1 MLATKGGGS
10 STGQVCQVSEGPH
23 CRPFREGAFQ
33 MPRVNMWGLSLYC
46 CDSHR
51 CYTAEQR
58 LLTLGNQS
66 CSQLPA
72 GQTRKR
78 GLLPRSGGMRSPF
91 GRGSSQFGRRR
102 WRWQPTF
109 PWEEPFLQTAAIRQA
124 KTVTFLYSGSL
135 KFTSEIKKTT
145 LVTQSS
151 NPKQEEKWRRQCS
164 GVPIFIFISQVCS

>member
-1 MLATKGGGS
+1 MRKQYTLLRRLS
-10 STGQVCQVSEGPH
+10 S
-23 CRPFREGAFQ
+23 AFC
-33 MPRVNMWGLSLYC
+33 SLNLYRAVGIGFEILHYNLYIC
-46 CDSHR
+46 SSNHSSLESSCTLFCFCNSW
-51 CYTAEQR
+51 YTAEQE
-58 LLTLGNQS
+58 LMTLGNQS

-72 GQTRKR
+72 GHTRKR

-124 KTVTFLYSGSL
+124 KTVTFLYCGSL

-145 LVTQSS
+145 YIGDYNLETSWNMRTGS
-151 NPKQEEKWRRQCS
+151 CFLLTGR
-164 GVPIFIFISQVCS
+164 

>member
-1 MLATKGGGS
+1 
-10 STGQVCQVSEGPH
+10 
-23 CRPFREGAFQ
+23 
-33 MPRVNMWGLSLYC
+33 MWGLSLYC

-58 LLTLGNQS
+58 LMTLGNQS

-78 GLLPRSGGMRSPF
+78 GLLPRSGGMSSPF

-102 WRWQPTF
+102 WRRRWRRWWRQPTS

-124 KTVTFLYSGSL
+124 KTVTFLYCGSL

-145 LVTQSS
+145 YIGDYNLETSWNMRTGIFKVLNYWPSMSQYWLDIVSITHTC
-151 NPKQEEKWRRQCS
+151 PIGMMRRFLK
-164 GVPIFIFISQVCS
+164 PVCWTR

>member
-1 MLATKGGGS
+1 MASCADGRLFVHLFGAGHRIS
-10 STGQVCQVSEGPH
+10 CQRWEPQKYKHHRQGDFKCPSP
-23 CRPFREGAFQ
+23 FQ

-46 CDSHR
+46 CDSLK

-91 GRGSSQFGRRR
+91 GRGSSHFGRRR
-102 WRWQPTF
+102 WRRLPPW
-109 PWEEPFLQTAAIRQA
+109 PWEGPFLQTAAIRQA
-124 KTVTFLYSGSL
+124 KTVCLCVL
-135 KFTSEIKKTT
+135 TSVSSCCIHNHIRCI
-145 LVTQSS
+145 LV
-151 NPKQEEKWRRQCS
+151 
-164 GVPIFIFISQVCS
+164 